1 MRKFVSKVCLGGY
14 FLYYGIAQYLPDAGI
29 PFVGKVSKAFRRWL
43 CSFLFEKCGKQVN
56 ICRKA
61 YWGVNKIMIGDYSGI
76 GKNFEMHRS
85 DLVIGNYVIMASDIM
100 IYGGSH
106 KYKKTDLPI
115 CKQGLDPKSKLII
128 GDDVWIGSRV
138 TILSNCN
145 KVGTGAVIGACSVV
159 TKDVPDYA
167 IVAGNPAKIIKY
179 RK

>member
-1 MRKFVSKVCLGGY
+1 
-14 FLYYGIAQYLPDAGI
+14 
-29 PFVGKVSKAFRRWL
+29 
-43 CSFLFEKCGKQVN
+43 
-56 ICRKA
+56 
-61 YWGVNKIMIGDYSGI
+61 MIGDYSGI